1 MSDIQGYETD
11 QRIPVG
17 EASRILG
24 VSITT
29 LRRWEREGRITPGR
43 TPGGQRRYSV
53 ADIEALISSGEP
65 PALAS
70 GADRKA
76 AS

>member
-1 MSDIQGYETD
+1 MNDIQGYETD

-17 EASRILG
+17 EAARILG

-43 TPGGQRRYSV
+43 TPGGQRRYSI
-53 ADIEALISSGEP
+53 ADVEALAAGES

>member
-1 MSDIQGYETD
+1 MNDIQGYEAD

-17 EASRILG
+17 EAARILG

-43 TPGGQRRYSV
+43 TPGGQRRYSI
-53 ADIEALISSGEP
+53 ADVEALAAGES

-70 GADRKA
+70 GSDRKA